1 MINLAVTEFYVKM
14 TIDGESYDPFS
25 AETLRVLPPTHPSYR
40 EEIIAASH
48 EKYSIPKGDAQK
60 LIAEEEAT
68 IIRSAEEKAIIEGK
82 GKKKDNAETEEAN
95 EEGEK
100 ETANAKTSQEAEPMI

>member
-1 MINLAVTEFYVKM
+1 M

-25 AETLRVLPPTHPSYR
+25 AETLRVLPPTHQSYR
-40 EEIIAASH
+40 QEIIDASH
-48 EKYSIPKGDAQK
+48 KKYSIPKDAAAK

-82 GKKKDNAETEEAN
+82 TKKKKSVESEDVEDEENNTEEM
-95 EEGEK
+95 EK
-100 ETANAKTSQEAEPMI
+100 KQKVKASQEAEPMI